1 MRYEVLSITTGG
13 EAVIESH
20 PGMDAAFDGCVKR
33 WGTRKTGSAVY
44 AVRDAETEQRWSYR
58 DILDLRSE
66 VPA

>member
-1 MRYEVLSITTGG
+1 MRYEVLSITTSG
-13 EAVIESH
+13 EAIIESH
-20 PGMDAAFDGCVKR
+20 ASLDAAFDGCVKR
-33 WGTRKTGSAVY
+33 WCTRKTGSAVY